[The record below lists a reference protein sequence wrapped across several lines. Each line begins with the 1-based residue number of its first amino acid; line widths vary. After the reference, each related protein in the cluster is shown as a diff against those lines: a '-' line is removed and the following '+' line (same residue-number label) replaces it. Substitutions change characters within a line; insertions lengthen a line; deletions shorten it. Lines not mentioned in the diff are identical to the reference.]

1 MLGHSIGETTSIQRK
16 RWSSAK
22 PRLVSRHSRH
32 GVDEVAEKHGNAEG
46 ELAQKDAVSGGGGT
60 RYREMSISLAH
71 SSEI

>member
-1 MLGHSIGETTSIQRK
+1 MGG
-16 RWSSAK
+16 
-22 PRLVSRHSRH
+22 
-32 GVDEVAEKHGNAEG
+32 DEVAEKHGNAEG